1 MPSQKNID
9 EVKVLTDKLET
20 ASAVYFTDYLGL
32 DVESITNLRSEFFHA
47 SVEFRVTKN
56 TLLKL
61 AADKMN
67 IEGLDNFLVGST
79 AIAISFDEPTSPAKV
94 LKSFTKEHDK
104 PNVKA
109 ILFDG
114 EVLEGSEYK
123 KFANLPSKDE
133 LLSKFVIMLNSPMT
147 ILARTLSSPMGNLV
161 NVLNSLK
168 NENEPP

>member
-114 EVLEGSEYK
+114 EVLDGSEYK

-147 ILARTLSSPMGNLV
+147 ILARTFRSPMENLV
-161 NVLNSLK
+161 NVLNNLK
-168 NENEPP
+168 NEKSE

>member
-9 EVKVLTDKLET
+9 EVNYLTDKLES
-20 ASAVYFTDYLGL
+20 ASAIYFTDYLGL
-32 DVESITNLRSEFFHA
+32 DVDSITKLRSEFFHA
-47 SVEFRVTKN
+47 SIEFKVTKN

-61 AADKMN
+61 AAENMKID
-67 IEGLDNFLVGST
+67 GLDDYLVGST

-94 LKSFTKEHDK
+94 LKSFMKEHDK
-104 PNVKA
+104 PEVKA

-123 KFANLPSKDE
+123 RFASLPSKDE
-133 LLSKFVIMLNSPMT
+133 LLTKLVIMLNSPMT
-147 ILARTLSSPMGNLV
+147 NLVRTLGSPMGNFV

-168 NENEPP
+168 NEKSE

>member
-9 EVKVLTDKLET
+9 EVKILTDKLET

-61 AADKMN
+61 AADKMK
-67 IEGLDNFLVGST
+67 IEGLDNYLVGST

-94 LKSFTKEHDK
+94 LKSFTKEYDK

-168 NENEPP
+168 NEKSE

>member
-114 EVLEGSEYK
+114 EVLDGSEYK

-133 LLSKFVIMLNSPMT
+133 LLSKFVIML
-147 ILARTLSSPMGNLV
+147 LSLIHI
-161 NVLNSLK
+161 
-168 NENEPP
+168 

>member
-114 EVLEGSEYK
+114 EVLKGSEYK

-147 ILARTLSSPMGNLV
+147 ILARTFRSPMENLV
-161 NVLNSLK
+161 NVLNHLK
-168 NENEPP
+168 NEKSE

>member
-32 DVESITNLRSEFFHA
+32 DVESVTNLRSEFFHA

-61 AADKMN
+61 AAEKMN
-67 IEGLDNFLVGST
+67 IEGLDNFLAGST

-114 EVLEGSEYK
+114 EVLDGSEYK

-147 ILARTLSSPMGNLV
+147 ILARTFRSPMENLV
-161 NVLNSLK
+161 NVLNNLK
-168 NENEPP
+168 NEKSE

>member
-9 EVKVLTDKLET
+9 EVKYLTDKLES
-20 ASAVYFTDYLGL
+20 ASAIYFTDYLGL
-32 DVESITNLRSEFFHA
+32 DVDSITKLRSEFFHA
-47 SVEFRVTKN
+47 SVEFKVTKN

-61 AADKMN
+61 AAENMK
-67 IEGLDNFLVGST
+67 IEGLDDYLVGST

-94 LKSFTKEHDK
+94 LKSFMKEHDK
-104 PNVKA
+104 PEVKA

-123 KFANLPSKDE
+123 KFASLPSKDE
-133 LLSKFVIMLNSPMT
+133 LLTKLVFMLNSPMT
-147 ILARTLSSPMGNLV
+147 NLVRTLGSPMGNFV

-168 NENEPP
+168 NEKSE

>member
-9 EVKVLTDKLET
+9 EVKYLTDKLEN
-20 ASAVYFTDYLGL
+20 ASAIYFTDYLGL
-32 DVESITNLRSEFFHA
+32 DVDSITKLRSEFFHA
-47 SVEFRVTKN
+47 SVEFKVSKN

-61 AADKMN
+61 AAENMKID
-67 IEGLDNFLVGST
+67 GLDDYLVGST

-94 LKSFTKEHDK
+94 LKSFMKEHDK
-104 PNVKA
+104 PEVKA

-123 KFANLPSKDE
+123 RFASLPSKDE
-133 LLSKFVIMLNSPMT
+133 LLTKFVIMLNSPMT
-147 ILARTLSSPMGNLV
+147 NLVRTLSSPMGNFV

-168 NENEPP
+168 NEKSE

>member
-9 EVKVLTDKLET
+9 EVKILTDKLET

-61 AADKMN
+61 AADKMK
-67 IEGLDNFLVGST
+67 IEGLDNYLVGST

-94 LKSFTKEHDK
+94 LKSFTKEYDK

-147 ILARTLSSPMGNLV
+147 ILARTISSPMENLV
-161 NVLNSLK
+161 NVLNNLK
-168 NENEPP
+168 NEKSE

>member
-9 EVKVLTDKLET
+9 EVKVLTDKFET

-61 AADKMN
+61 AAEKMN

-168 NENEPP
+168 NEKSE

>member
-9 EVKVLTDKLET
+9 EVKYLTDKLEN
-20 ASAVYFTDYLGL
+20 ASAIYFTDYLGL
-32 DVESITNLRSEFFHA
+32 DVDSITKLRSEFFHA
-47 SVEFRVTKN
+47 SIEFKVTKN

-61 AADKMN
+61 AAENMKID
-67 IEGLDNFLVGST
+67 GLDDYLVGST

-94 LKSFTKEHDK
+94 LKSFMKEHDK
-104 PNVKA
+104 PEVKA

-123 KFANLPSKDE
+123 KFASLPSKDE
-133 LLSKFVIMLNSPMT
+133 LLTKLVIMLNSPMT
-147 ILARTLSSPMGNLV
+147 NLVRTLSSPMGNFV

-168 NENEPP
+168 NEKSE

>member
-94 LKSFTKEHDK
+94 LKRFTKEHDK

-114 EVLEGSEYK
+114 EVLEGSEYR

-147 ILARTLSSPMGNLV
+147 ILARTISSPMENLV
-161 NVLNSLK
+161 NVLNNLK
-168 NENEPP
+168 NEKSE

>member
-9 EVKVLTDKLET
+9 EVKYLTDKLEN
-20 ASAVYFTDYLGL
+20 ASAIYFTDYLGL
-32 DVESITNLRSEFFHA
+32 DVDSITKLRSEFFHA
-47 SVEFRVTKN
+47 SVEFKVTKN

-61 AADKMN
+61 AAENMKID
-67 IEGLDNFLVGST
+67 GLDDYLVGST

-94 LKSFTKEHDK
+94 LKSFMKEHDK
-104 PNVKA
+104 PEVKA

-123 KFANLPSKDE
+123 KFASLPSKDE
-133 LLSKFVIMLNSPMT
+133 LLTKLVIMLNSPMT
-147 ILARTLSSPMGNLV
+147 NLVRTLSSPMGNFV

-168 NENEPP
+168 NEKSE

>member
-9 EVKVLTDKLET
+9 EVKFLTDKLET

-147 ILARTLSSPMGNLV
+147 ILARTFRSPMENLV
-161 NVLNSLK
+161 NVLNNLK
-168 NENEPP
+168 NEKSE

>member
-20 ASAVYFTDYLGL
+20 ASAVQFTDYLGL

-61 AADKMN
+61 AAEKMN

-114 EVLEGSEYK
+114 EVLDGGEYK

-133 LLSKFVIMLNSPMT
+133 LLSKFVIMLKSPMT
-147 ILARTLSSPMGNLV
+147 ILARTFRSPMENLV
-161 NVLNSLK
+161 NVLNNLK
-168 NENEPP
+168 NEKSE

>member
-9 EVKVLTDKLET
+9 EVKYLTDKLES
-20 ASAVYFTDYLGL
+20 ASAIYFTDYLGL
-32 DVESITNLRSEFFHA
+32 DVDSITKLRSEFFHA
-47 SVEFRVTKN
+47 SVEFKVSKN

-61 AADKMN
+61 AAENMKID
-67 IEGLDNFLVGST
+67 GLDDYLVGST

-94 LKSFTKEHDK
+94 LKSFMKEHDK
-104 PNVKA
+104 PEVKA

-123 KFANLPSKDE
+123 KFASLLSKDE
-133 LLSKFVIMLNSPMT
+133 LLTKLVIMLNSPMT
-147 ILARTLSSPMGNLV
+147 NLVRTLSSPMGNFV

-168 NENEPP
+168 NEKSE

>member
-1 MPSQKNID
+1 MK
-9 EVKVLTDKLET
+9 
-20 ASAVYFTDYLGL
+20 
-32 DVESITNLRSEFFHA
+32 
-47 SVEFRVTKN
+47 
-56 TLLKL
+56 
-61 AADKMN
+61 
-67 IEGLDNFLVGST
+67 IEGLDNYLVGST
-79 AIAISFDEPTSPAKV
+79 AIAISFDEPTAPAKV
-94 LKSFTKEHDK
+94 LKSFTKEYDK

-168 NENEPP
+168 NENS